1 MLIHLIACLFVHLF
15 IHLLVRLLGTLKI
28 KLEMLMAS
36 VKKMQKTAFG
46 NIRLQNVLV
55 NSTNHLEFFLA
66 QSSVMASSK
75 L

>member
-46 NIRLQNVLV
+46 NKATKCVG
-55 NSTNHLEFFLA
+55 
-66 QSSVMASSK
+66 
-75 L
+75 